1 MKNPL
6 SFSIIYT
13 LLTSFGCCILSLMMV
28 IRIFIIGTLGDSK
41 SSMILFFTSVIL
53 SQIIIF
59 ILVMYIGIYTRS
71 LKKIIYMTGIS
82 FSNSDQENQKEE

>member
-1 MKNPL
+1 
-6 SFSIIYT
+6 
-13 LLTSFGCCILSLMMV
+13 MMV